1 MILLIARLEVLIGGP
16 LKSIWEEAHNKL
28 GLVMSRPRATLQG
41 TFSIRPITLLC
52 ITSGYTAHTVPTV
65 IGFWSVVPERADS
78 GNSEEHR
85 LDKDLNY
92 LWPPVTVTEF
102 AHQ

>member
-1 MILLIARLEVLIGGP
+1 MILLVARLEVLIGGP

-52 ITSGYTAHTVPTV
+52 ITSGYTAHTY
-65 IGFWSVVPERADS
+65 GAN
-78 GNSEEHR
+78 GHR
-85 LDKDLNY
+85 LRECRAREGRFGQFRRTPSRQRPQLS
-92 LWPPVTVTEF
+92 L
-102 AHQ
+102 AASHCH